1 MMIIVLHPRSDRHR
15 SQKSRRA
22 KPCQLNSAKGR
33 RGLSK
38 CGLPRAGGA
47 LPTDDYCFAPSL
59 GQAQVPKNAG
69 RRSLAN
75 SIVRRAGGAL
85 PNRVQNGPRSL
96 PRFLL
101 RICDQLR
108 EALSRGASFTAR
120 GASTPL
126 TLAVIGRGLGR
137 GLGRLHVLRKGD
149 PKVLLDSDCF

>member
-15 SQKSRRA
+15 SQKSRQA
-22 KPCQLNSAKGR
+22 NPCQLNSAKGR

-85 PNRVQNGPRSL
+85 PNAGCQGQAKPCQGRRAGETLPECEGQAKPCLTAAQNCLQQRLLPRS
-96 PRFLL
+96 RLL
-101 RICDQLR
+101 LGPPQSVARRRLD
-108 EALSRGASFTAR
+108 ASVL
-120 GASTPL
+120 AS
-126 TLAVIGRGLGR
+126 
-137 GLGRLHVLRKGD
+137 
-149 PKVLLDSDCF
+149 